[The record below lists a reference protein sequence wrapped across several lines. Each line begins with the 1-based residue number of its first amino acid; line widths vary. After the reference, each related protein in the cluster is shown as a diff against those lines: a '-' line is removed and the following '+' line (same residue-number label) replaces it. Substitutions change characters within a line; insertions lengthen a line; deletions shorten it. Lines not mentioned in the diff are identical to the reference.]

1 MGDFNLDLF
10 HYDQHAF
17 TQEFMDSLFSYMF
30 IPLINKPTQL
40 TSHSATLIDNIF
52 TNCPSQNTVN
62 GIILNDMS
70 DHLPILAFLS
80 SELVPHKKEAKSY
93 RDYNE
98 QNLIKF
104 RTSLSLVDW
113 TSVVVGH
120 DPNKLFNSFSAE

>member
-1 MGDFNLDLF
+1 
-10 HYDQHAF
+10 
-17 TQEFMDSLFSYMF
+17 
-30 IPLINKPTQL
+30 
-40 TSHSATLIDNIF
+40 
-52 TNCPSQNTVN
+52 VN

-113 TSVVVGH
+113 TSVIVGQ
-120 DPNKLFNSFSAE
+120 DPNKLFDSFSAEYNKHFEDCFPLKISKHSPESRKRPGLLKVYWFPLEKRINSTRIPG

>member
-1 MGDFNLDLF
+1 
-10 HYDQHAF
+10 
-17 TQEFMDSLFSYMF
+17 MF
-30 IPLINKPTQL
+30 IPLINKPTRL

-70 DHLPILAFLS
+70 DHLPIFAFFS

-93 RDYNE
+93 RDYSE

-120 DPNKLFNSFSAE
+120 DPNKQTI